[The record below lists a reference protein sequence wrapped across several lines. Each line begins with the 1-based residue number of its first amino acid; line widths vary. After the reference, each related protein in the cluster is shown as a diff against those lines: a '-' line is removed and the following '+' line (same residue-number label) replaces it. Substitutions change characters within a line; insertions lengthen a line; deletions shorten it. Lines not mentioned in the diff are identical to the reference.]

1 MKKLYLTILL
11 IPLLILGGS
20 APLAA
25 DACPSVS
32 AILIAHDDGKNSSKI
47 SGAGI
52 SYIQVHPDTVNVDPG
67 CYFTLYNPGKHEIYT
82 TSTEDWMN
90 RPTPTTGN
98 ITMGPAPD
106 VKDGLIFK
114 YTVHVKDLGDL
125 DPRARIKR

>member
-20 APLAA
+20 ATLAA
-25 DACPSVS
+25 DACAPVS
-32 AILIAHDDGKNSSKI
+32 AILIAHDDGKNG

-52 SYIQVHPDTVNVDPG
+52 SFIQVHPDTVNIKTG
-67 CYFTLYNPGKHEIYT
+67 CDFTLSNPGAHEIHT
-82 TSTEDWMN
+82 TSTASWLN

-106 VKDGLIFK
+106 VEDGLIFK
-114 YTVHVKDLGDL
+114 YTVHVKDLGEL